1 MQNADFRE
9 IGLNIAWC
17 RIFTRA
23 RTALRKECLRQQILG
38 EPDGARLDELED
50 IDQSLLSVKRAEYG
64 DPTMWK
70 TSWRRSKGLA
80 SRGRVKDLAQT
91 LECQPDLA
99 SLSTS
104 GSIEARLREIDE
116 VRALRAAR
124 GRSDSSASSVAF
136 EKENTVSDDA
146 HQVDWSEVQPIEF
159 DDAEL
164 RQLDDVSGEESI
176 HSYERILEY
185 PSLDPSSQ
193 TCLAPFPFVEND
205 GAITTVKH
213 QPIDT
218 IATTLRTSRSVEDFD
233 SLRCGAVP
241 SGRTSGRGDIRSL
254 FGVALEFD
262 GPGAPTAEPF
272 VQWTLAN
279 NDKDRYLSIR
289 SRDGSVAVI
298 SKRKLAEVSRIDL
311 LAWVALTLSS
321 RQLHSKLA
329 AMEKQL
335 EEKQA
340 KESASS
346 EASENAASQR
356 RADWV
361 KGVLHDTEEYSST
374 PELSWTSL
382 AGWALAAGLG
392 IGIVVGETVLS
403 RLRR

>member
-205 GAITTVKH
+205 GAIITVKH
-213 QPIDT
+213 QPSD
-218 IATTLRTSRSVEDFD
+218 APKATLRTARSVENFG
-233 SLRCGAVP
+233 SLRIDETSQGKS
-241 SGRTSGRGDIRSL
+241 SGRPDVRALFDLTLESDGTDTHSAPSFSDMIPATS
-254 FGVALEFD
+254 
-262 GPGAPTAEPF
+262 
-272 VQWTLAN
+272 Q
-279 NDKDRYLSIR
+279 DKGDRYLSIR
-289 SRDGSVAVI
+289 SRDGSMAVI
-298 SKRKLAEVSRIDL
+298 SKRKLAEVSCIDL
-311 LAWVALTLSS
+311 NACAILT
-321 RQLHSKLA
+321 
-329 AMEKQL
+329 
-335 EEKQA
+335 
-340 KESASS
+340 
-346 EASENAASQR
+346 
-356 RADWV
+356 
-361 KGVLHDTEEYSST
+361 
-374 PELSWTSL
+374 P
-382 AGWALAAGLG
+382 
-392 IGIVVGETVLS
+392 
-403 RLRR
+403 